1 MQVFTTIYLAEKLPA
16 NIDRD
21 RAETDAAHQSELIE
35 LESCAREC
43 IVTPESRKWFEEDD
57 ARY

>member
-1 MQVFTTIYLAEKLPA
+1 MQVFTTIYLAEELPA
-16 NIDRD
+16 TID
-21 RAETDAAHQSELIE
+21 RAETDAVHQSELIE

-43 IVTPESRKWFEEDD
+43 IVTLESRKWFEEDD